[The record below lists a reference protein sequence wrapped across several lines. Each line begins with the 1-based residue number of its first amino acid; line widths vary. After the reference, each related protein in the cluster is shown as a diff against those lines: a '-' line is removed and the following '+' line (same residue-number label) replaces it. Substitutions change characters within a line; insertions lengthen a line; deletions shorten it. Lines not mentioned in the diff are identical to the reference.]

1 MPTNTK
7 LSPGFIPV
15 TEAIDLIKAETRDN
29 PRVDI
34 SRLAENLEYLQ
45 PRHNYTIFLLAK
57 DSQGNI
63 VSNGNKPIYIANDYE
78 KALVE
83 HTIIEKFEELSRQKY
98 EKNKV
103 RKITTSVTDADSGGN
118 ISGRPMVDTESK
130 VQLGDTITDAR

>member
-7 LSPGFIPV
+7 LSPGFITV
-15 TEAIDLIKAETRDN
+15 TEAIEMIKAETRDN

-103 RKITTSVTDADSGGN
+103 RKITTSVTDADAGGN